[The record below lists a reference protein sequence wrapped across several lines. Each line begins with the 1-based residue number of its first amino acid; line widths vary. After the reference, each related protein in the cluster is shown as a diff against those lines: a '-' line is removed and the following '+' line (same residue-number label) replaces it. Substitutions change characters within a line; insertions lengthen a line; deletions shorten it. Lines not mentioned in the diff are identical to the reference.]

1 MQEKEKIIVFSS
13 REICYQSSSFFAN
26 QMADAFEKLG
36 FDVSVCEFDEQD
48 DLDAVF
54 QPLYGKK
61 YRLLL
66 DFNSTITRMVEE
78 DGMPVLDKIDGPFFD
93 YILDHPLFHYNCLN
107 ANLKNLNG
115 IFLDEAQEAYV
126 KRYYP
131 RVKQTLTMPLGAAE
145 AVTGGR
151 KKETEE
157 ILFMGTY
164 DDPDSIYEMVSLSP
178 EPLKTYMKELID
190 MRVEDPVLPME
201 TGFRQL
207 LKAHGEELPDD
218 KFALFMNA
226 MYPVDAFIRDYFRKA
241 ALDALL
247 AEKLPVTVFGEG
259 WEKYSCGDEHSLR
272 REPAVPFALSFE
284 SCNETYVT
292 REKAVVFG
300 LSFEKI
306 AHADVLLNVSP
317 FFNHG
322 AHDRIFAGMANHC
335 TVLTDQNPY
344 LKRILKDGE
353 QVCMYSLKDI
363 RTLSDYAA
371 ELLTNHA
378 LCRDIQNN
386 AYVEFKQK
394 YTWEEKAKQL
404 LACTLR

>member
-1 MQEKEKIIVFSS
+1 MEAISRRQSFSEKGINVMSEKEKIIVFSS
-13 REICYQSSSFFAN
+13 REICYQSSRFFAN
-26 QMADAFEKLG
+26 QMADAFEDLG
-36 FDVSVCEFDEQD
+36 FDVQVCEFDEHD

-54 QPLYGKK
+54 QPLYGQK

-66 DFNSTITRMVEE
+66 DCNSTITRMVEE
-78 DGMPVLDKIDGPFFD
+78 DGTPGLDKLDGPFFD

-107 ANLKNLNG
+107 ADLKNLNG

-131 RVKQTLTMPLGAAE
+131 RVKKTLTMPLGATE
-145 AVTGGR
+145 AVTGG
-151 KKETEE
+151 KKTETDTV
-157 ILFMGTY
+157 LFMGTY
-164 DDPDSIYEMVSLSP
+164 DRPDKIYEMVDLSP
-178 EPLKTYMKELID
+178 EPLRSYMKELIE
-190 MRVEDPVLPME
+190 MRIEDPILPME
-201 TGFRQL
+201 EAFRQL
-207 LKAHGEELPDD
+207 LKAHGEKLPDD
-218 KFALFMNA
+218 KFSLFMNA
-226 MYPVDAFIRDYFRKA
+226 MYSVDAYIRDYFRKA
-241 ALDALL
+241 AVDELVRA
-247 AEKLPVTVFGEG
+247 KIPVRLVGEG
-259 WEKYSCGDEHSLR
+259 WEKY
-272 REPAVPFALSFE
+272 E

>member
-1 MQEKEKIIVFSS
+1 MMQERKQKGKILVFSS
-13 REICYQSSSFFAN
+13 REICYLSSNFFAN
-26 QMADAFEKLG
+26 QIGAAFEELG
-36 FDVSVCEFDEQD
+36 YEVTVCELSKED
-48 DLDAVF
+48 DLDAKLARYIG
-54 QPLYGKK
+54 QP
-61 YRLLL
+61 YRLIL
-66 DFNSTITRMVEE
+66 DFNSLLPRMVLD
-78 DGMPVLDKIDGPFFD
+78 DGTPYVDRLAGPFFD
-93 YILDHPLFHYNCLN
+93 YILDHPLFHYQGLSSGV
-107 ANLKNLNG
+107 KNLHA
-115 IFLDEAQEAYV
+115 IVLDEAQQKYV
-126 KRYYP
+126 EKYYEK
-131 RVKQTLTMPLGAAE
+131 VASVHMLPLGATR
-145 AVTGGR
+145 AVYEGT
-151 KKETEE
+151 KEPECR
-157 ILFMGTY
+157 ILFPGTY
-164 DDPDSIYEMVSLSP
+164 DRPDKIYEMVDLSP
-178 EPLKTYMKELID
+178 EPLRSYMKELIE
-190 MRVEDPVLPME
+190 MRIEDPILPME
-201 TGFRQL
+201 EGFGQL
-207 LKAHGEELPDD
+207 LKTHGEKLPDD

-226 MYPVDAFIRDYFRKA
+226 MYSVDAYIRDYFRKA
-241 ALDALL
+241 AVDELVRA
-247 AEKLPVTVFGEG
+247 KIPVRLVGEG
-259 WEKYSCGDEHSLR
+259 WEKY
-272 REPAVPFALSFE
+272 E
-284 SCNETYVT
+284 SCNEAYVT

-371 ELLTNHA
+371 ELLSNRA

>member
-1 MQEKEKIIVFSS
+1 METISRRQSFSEKGINVMSEKEKIIVFSS

-26 QMADAFEKLG
+26 QMADAFEDLG
-36 FDVSVCEFDEQD
+36 FDVQVCEFDEHD

-54 QPLYGKK
+54 QPLYGQK

-78 DGMPVLDKIDGPFFD
+78 DGTPVLDKLDGPFFD

-107 ANLKNLNG
+107 ADLKNLNG

-131 RVKQTLTMPLGAAE
+131 RVKKTLTMSLGATE
-145 AVTGGR
+145 AVTGG
-151 KKETEE
+151 KKTETDTV
-157 ILFMGTY
+157 LFMGTY
-164 DDPDSIYEMVSLSP
+164 DRPDKIYEMVDLSP
-178 EPLKTYMKELID
+178 EPLRSYMKELIE
-190 MRVEDPVLPME
+190 MRIEDPILPME
-201 TGFRQL
+201 EGFGQL
-207 LKAHGEELPDD
+207 LKTHGEDLQDD
-218 KFALFMNA
+218 KFSLFMNA
-226 MYPVDAFIRDYFRKA
+226 MYSVDAYIRDYFRKA
-241 ALDALL
+241 AVDELVRA
-247 AEKLPVTVFGEG
+247 KIPVRLVGEG
-259 WEKYSCGDEHSLR
+259 WEKY
-272 REPAVPFALSFE
+272 E

-306 AHADVLLNVSP
+306 AHADVMLNVSP

-335 TVLTDQNPY
+335 VVLTDKNPY
-344 LKRILKDGE
+344 LDRILKDRE
-353 QVCMYSLKDI
+353 HVLMYSLKDI
-363 RTLSDYAA
+363 HTLSDYAE
-371 ELLTNHA
+371 ELLTNRP
-378 LCRDIQNN
+378 LCREIQNN
-386 AYVEFKQK
+386 AYTEFKHK

-404 LACTLR
+404 LACTLK

>member
-1 MQEKEKIIVFSS
+1 
-13 REICYQSSSFFAN
+13 
-26 QMADAFEKLG
+26 MADAFEDLG
-36 FDVSVCEFDEQD
+36 FDVQVCEFDEHD

-54 QPLYGKK
+54 QPLYGQK

-78 DGMPVLDKIDGPFFD
+78 DGTPVLDKLDGPFFD

-107 ANLKNLNG
+107 ADLKNLNG

-131 RVKQTLTMPLGAAE
+131 RVKKTLTMPLGATE
-145 AVTGGR
+145 AVTGG
-151 KKETEE
+151 KKTETDTV
-157 ILFMGTY
+157 LFMGTY
-164 DDPDSIYEMVSLSP
+164 DRPDKIYEMVELSP
-178 EPLKTYMKELID
+178 EPLRSYMKELIE
-190 MRVEDPVLPME
+190 MRIEDPILPME
-201 TGFRQL
+201 AGFGQL

-226 MYPVDAFIRDYFRKA
+226 MYSVDAYIRDYFRKA
-241 ALDALL
+241 AVDELVRA
-247 AEKLPVTVFGEG
+247 KIPVRLVGEG
-259 WEKYSCGDEHSLR
+259 W
-272 REPAVPFALSFE
+272 
-284 SCNETYVT
+284 
-292 REKAVVFG
+292 EKAVVFG

>member
-1 MQEKEKIIVFSS
+1 MLCRKKKKSLYLVRERSVIS
-13 REICYQSSSFFAN
+13 RAVFFAN
-26 QMADAFEKLG
+26 QMADAFENLG
-36 FDVSVCEFDEQD
+36 FDVQVCEFDEQD

-78 DGMPVLDKIDGPFFD
+78 DGTPVLDKIDGPFFD

-131 RVKQTLTMPLGAAE
+131 RVKQTLTMPLGATE

-207 LKAHGEELPDD
+207 LKAHGEDLPDD
-218 KFALFMNA
+218 KFSLFMNA
-226 MYPVDAFIRDYFRKA
+226 MYSVDAYIRDYFRKA
-241 ALDALL
+241 AVDELVRA
-247 AEKLPVTVFGEG
+247 KIPVRLVGEG
-259 WEKYSCGDEHSLR
+259 WEKY
-272 REPAVPFALSFE
+272 E

-344 LKRILKDGE
+344 LKRILNDGE
-353 QVCMYSLKDI
+353 QVCVYSLKDI

>member
-1 MQEKEKIIVFSS
+1 M
-13 REICYQSSSFFAN
+13 
-26 QMADAFEKLG
+26 EKLKFRVADYG
-36 FDVSVCEFDEQD
+36 
-48 DLDAVF
+48 AV
-54 QPLYGKK
+54 G
-61 YRLLL
+61 
-66 DFNSTITRMVEE
+66 
-78 DGMPVLDKIDGPFFD
+78 DGVTDDGPA
-93 YILDHPLFHYNCLN
+93 IS
-107 ANLKNLNG
+107 
-115 IFLDEAQEAYV
+115 
-126 KRYYP
+126 R
-131 RVKQTLTMPLGAAE
+131 AA
-145 AVTGGR
+145 
-151 KKETEE
+151 
-157 ILFMGTY
+157 
-164 DDPDSIYEMVSLSP
+164 
-178 EPLKTYMKELID
+178 
-190 MRVEDPVLPME
+190 
-201 TGFRQL
+201 
-207 LKAHGEELPDD
+207 
-218 KFALFMNA
+218 
-226 MYPVDAFIRDYFRKA
+226 A
-241 ALDALL
+241 AA
-247 AEKLPVTVFGEG
+247 AAAAG
-259 WEKYSCGDEHSLR
+259 
-272 REPAVPFALSFE
+272 
-284 SCNETYVT
+284 
-292 REKAVVFG
+292 EKAVVFG

>member
-1 MQEKEKIIVFSS
+1 MDTKQVILELRTQKGMSQDELAEKVFVS
-13 REICYQSSSFFAN
+13 RQAVSRWEN
-26 QMADAFEKLG
+26 GETVPNTETLKLLSEV
-36 FDVSVCEFDEQD
+36 FDVSINT
-48 DLDAVF
+48 
-54 QPLYGKK
+54 
-61 YRLLL
+61 LL
-66 DFNSTITRMVEE
+66 DSPRKLICQCC
-78 DGMPVLDKIDGPFFD
+78 GMPLEDDDIIGHNHDGSFNED
-93 YILDHPLFHYNCLN
+93 YCKWCYADGTYTYNDMNDLIEVCV
-107 ANLKNLNG
+107 KNMISEN
-115 IFLDEAQEAYV
+115 F
-126 KRYYP
+126 
-131 RVKQTLTMPLGAAE
+131 
-145 AVTGGR
+145 
-151 KKETEE
+151 TEE
-157 ILFMGTY
+157 QAR
-164 DDPDSIYEMVSLSP
+164 S
-178 EPLKTYMKELID
+178 YMKELIE
-190 MRVEDPVLPME
+190 MRIEDPILPME
-201 TGFRQL
+201 EGFGQL
-207 LKAHGEELPDD
+207 LKAHGEKLPDD
-218 KFALFMNA
+218 KFSLFMNA
-226 MYPVDAFIRDYFRKA
+226 MYSVDAYIRDYFRKA
-241 ALDALL
+241 AVDELVRA
-247 AEKLPVTVFGEG
+247 KIPVRLVGEG
-259 WEKYSCGDEHSLR
+259 WEKY
-272 REPAVPFALSFE
+272 E

-371 ELLTNHA
+371 ELLSNRA

>member
-1 MQEKEKIIVFSS
+1 MLCRKKKKSLYLVRERSVIS
-13 REICYQSSSFFAN
+13 RAVFFAN
-26 QMADAFEKLG
+26 QMADAFENLG
-36 FDVSVCEFDEQD
+36 FDVQVCEFDEHD

-54 QPLYGKK
+54 QPLYGQK

-78 DGMPVLDKIDGPFFD
+78 DGTPVLDKLDGPFFD

-107 ANLKNLNG
+107 ADLKNLNG

-131 RVKQTLTMPLGAAE
+131 RVKKTLTMPLGATE
-145 AVTGGR
+145 AVTGG
-151 KKETEE
+151 KKTETDTV
-157 ILFMGTY
+157 LFMGTY
-164 DDPDSIYEMVSLSP
+164 DRPDKIYEMVDLSP
-178 EPLKTYMKELID
+178 EPLRSYMKELIE
-190 MRVEDPVLPME
+190 MRIEDPILPME
-201 TGFRQL
+201 EAFRQL
-207 LKAHGEELPDD
+207 LKAHGEKLPDD
-218 KFALFMNA
+218 KFSLFMNA
-226 MYPVDAFIRDYFRKA
+226 MYSVDAYIRDYFRKA
-241 ALDALL
+241 AVDELVRA
-247 AEKLPVTVFGEG
+247 KIPVRLVGEG
-259 WEKYSCGDEHSLR
+259 WEKY
-272 REPAVPFALSFE
+272 E

>member
-1 MQEKEKIIVFSS
+1 MSEKEKIIVFSS
-13 REICYQSSSFFAN
+13 REICYQSSSFFEN
-26 QMADAFEKLG
+26 QMADAFEDLG
-36 FDVSVCEFDEQD
+36 FDVQVCEFDEHD

-54 QPLYGKK
+54 QPLYGQK

-78 DGMPVLDKIDGPFFD
+78 DGTPVLDKLDGPFFD

-107 ANLKNLNG
+107 ADLKNLNG

-131 RVKQTLTMPLGAAE
+131 RVKKTLTMSLGATE
-145 AVTGGR
+145 AVTGG
-151 KKETEE
+151 KKTETDTV
-157 ILFMGTY
+157 LFMGTY
-164 DDPDSIYEMVSLSP
+164 DRPDKIYEMVDLSP
-178 EPLKTYMKELID
+178 EPLRSYMKELIE
-190 MRVEDPVLPME
+190 MRIEDPILPME
-201 TGFRQL
+201 EGFGQL

-226 MYPVDAFIRDYFRKA
+226 MYSVDAYIRDYFRKA
-241 ALDALL
+241 AVDELVRA
-247 AEKLPVTVFGEG
+247 KIPVRLVGEG
-259 WEKYSCGDEHSLR
+259 WEKY
-272 REPAVPFALSFE
+272 E
-284 SCNETYVT
+284 SCNEAYVT

>member
-1 MQEKEKIIVFSS
+1 MDELVRAKIPV
-13 REICYQSSSFFAN
+13 
-26 QMADAFEKLG
+26 
-36 FDVSVCEFDEQD
+36 
-48 DLDAVF
+48 
-54 QPLYGKK
+54 
-61 YRLLL
+61 RL
-66 DFNSTITRMVEE
+66 V
-78 DGMPVLDKIDGPFFD
+78 
-93 YILDHPLFHYNCLN
+93 
-107 ANLKNLNG
+107 
-115 IFLDEAQEAYV
+115 
-126 KRYYP
+126 
-131 RVKQTLTMPLGAAE
+131 
-145 AVTGGR
+145 
-151 KKETEE
+151 
-157 ILFMGTY
+157 
-164 DDPDSIYEMVSLSP
+164 
-178 EPLKTYMKELID
+178 
-190 MRVEDPVLPME
+190 
-201 TGFRQL
+201 
-207 LKAHGEELPDD
+207 
-218 KFALFMNA
+218 
-226 MYPVDAFIRDYFRKA
+226 
-241 ALDALL
+241 
-247 AEKLPVTVFGEG
+247 GEG
-259 WEKYSCGDEHSLR
+259 WEKY
-272 REPAVPFALSFE
+272 E

-371 ELLTNHA
+371 ELLSNRA

>member
-1 MQEKEKIIVFSS
+1 METISRRQSFSEKGINVMSEKEKIIVFSS

-26 QMADAFEKLG
+26 QMADAFEDLG
-36 FDVSVCEFDEQD
+36 FDVQVCEFDEHD

-54 QPLYGKK
+54 QPLYGQK

-78 DGMPVLDKIDGPFFD
+78 DGTPVLDKIDGPFFD

-145 AVTGGR
+145 AVTGGEKR
-151 KKETEE
+151 ETEE

-190 MRVEDPVLPME
+190 RRVENPVLPME
-201 TGFRQL
+201 EGFLQL

-218 KFALFMNA
+218 QFALFMNA

-241 ALDALL
+241 AVDELL
-247 AEKLPVTVFGEG
+247 RAKIPMRLVGEG
-259 WEKYSCGDEHSLR
+259 WEKYD
-272 REPAVPFALSFE
+272 
-284 SCNETYVT
+284 
-292 REKAVVFG
+292 
-300 LSFEKI
+300 
-306 AHADVLLNVSP
+306 HAEN
-317 FFNHG
+317 
-322 AHDRIFAGMANHC
+322 RIFAGMANHC
-335 TVLTDQNPY
+335 VVLTDKNPY
-344 LKRILKDGE
+344 LDRILKDRE
-353 QVCMYSLKDI
+353 HVLMYSLKDI
-363 RTLSDYAA
+363 HTLSDYAE
-371 ELLTNHA
+371 ELLTNRP
-378 LCRDIQNN
+378 LCREIQNN
-386 AYVEFKQK
+386 AYTEFKHK

>member
-1 MQEKEKIIVFSS
+1 MIDTKKLRESSVSEIMTNSAVFLLPMSPK
-13 REICYQSSSFFAN
+13 SSSSYAVISLTSLMSN
-26 QMADAFEKLG
+26 GASLAP
-36 FDVSVCEFDEQD
+36 QD
-48 DLDAVF
+48 
-54 QPLYGKK
+54 
-61 YRLLL
+61 
-66 DFNSTITRMVEE
+66 
-78 DGMPVLDKIDGPFFD
+78 
-93 YILDHPLFHYNCLN
+93 
-107 ANLKNLNG
+107 
-115 IFLDEAQEAYV
+115 
-126 KRYYP
+126 
-131 RVKQTLTMPLGAAE
+131 
-145 AVTGGR
+145 
-151 KKETEE
+151 
-157 ILFMGTY
+157 
-164 DDPDSIYEMVSLSP
+164 
-178 EPLKTYMKELID
+178 
-190 MRVEDPVLPME
+190 
-201 TGFRQL
+201 
-207 LKAHGEELPDD
+207 
-218 KFALFMNA
+218 
-226 MYPVDAFIRDYFRKA
+226 
-241 ALDALL
+241 
-247 AEKLPVTVFGEG
+247 
-259 WEKYSCGDEHSLR
+259 WEKY
-272 REPAVPFALSFE
+272 E
-284 SCNETYVT
+284 SCNEAYVT

>member
-1 MQEKEKIIVFSS
+1 METISRRQSFSEKGINVMSEKEKIIVFSS

-26 QMADAFEKLG
+26 QMADAFEDLG
-36 FDVSVCEFDEQD
+36 FDVQVCEFDEHD

-54 QPLYGKK
+54 QPLYGQK

-78 DGMPVLDKIDGPFFD
+78 DGTPVLDKLDGPFFD

-107 ANLKNLNG
+107 ADLKNLNG

-131 RVKQTLTMPLGAAE
+131 RVKKTLTMPLGATE
-145 AVTGGR
+145 AVTGG
-151 KKETEE
+151 KKTETDTV
-157 ILFMGTY
+157 LFMGTY
-164 DDPDSIYEMVSLSP
+164 DRPDKIYEMVELSP
-178 EPLKTYMKELID
+178 EPLRSYMKELVRAKI
-190 MRVEDPVLPME
+190 PVRL
-201 TGFRQL
+201 
-207 LKAHGEELPDD
+207 
-218 KFALFMNA
+218 
-226 MYPVDAFIRDYFRKA
+226 V
-241 ALDALL
+241 
-247 AEKLPVTVFGEG
+247 GEG
-259 WEKYSCGDEHSLR
+259 WEKY
-272 REPAVPFALSFE
+272 E
-284 SCNETYVT
+284 SCNEAYVT

>member
-1 MQEKEKIIVFSS
+1 MLCRKKKKSLYLVRERSVIS
-13 REICYQSSSFFAN
+13 RAVFFAN
-26 QMADAFEKLG
+26 QMADAFENLG
-36 FDVSVCEFDEQD
+36 FDVQVCEFDEHD

-54 QPLYGKK
+54 QPLYGQK

-78 DGMPVLDKIDGPFFD
+78 DGTPVLDKLDGPFFD

-107 ANLKNLNG
+107 ADLKNLNG

-131 RVKQTLTMPLGAAE
+131 RVKKTLTMPLGATE
-145 AVTGGR
+145 AVTGG
-151 KKETEE
+151 KKTETDTV
-157 ILFMGTY
+157 LFMGTY
-164 DDPDSIYEMVSLSP
+164 DRPDKIYEMVDLSP
-178 EPLKTYMKELID
+178 EPLRSYMKELIE
-190 MRVEDPVLPME
+190 MRIEDPILPME
-201 TGFRQL
+201 EGFGQL
-207 LKAHGEELPDD
+207 LKTHGEDLPDD
-218 KFALFMNA
+218 KFSLFMNA
-226 MYPVDAFIRDYFRKA
+226 MYSVDAYIRDYFRKA
-241 ALDALL
+241 AVDELVRA
-247 AEKLPVTVFGEG
+247 KIPVRLVGEG
-259 WEKYSCGDEHSLR
+259 WEKY
-272 REPAVPFALSFE
+272 E

-363 RTLSDYAA
+363 RTLSDYTA
-371 ELLTNHA
+371 ELLSNRA